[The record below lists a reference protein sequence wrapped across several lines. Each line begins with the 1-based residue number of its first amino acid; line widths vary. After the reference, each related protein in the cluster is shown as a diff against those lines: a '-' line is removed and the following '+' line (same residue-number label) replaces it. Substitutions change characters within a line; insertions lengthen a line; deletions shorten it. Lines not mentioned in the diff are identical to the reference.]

1 MQTAAT
7 LKEDIELFLKKQ
19 AYEYFRFFNDNVKEQ
34 YTIPFS
40 EEFLDEVWEAFN
52 NMKLWESHARIEIPA
67 RLSKN
72 NIPIVFTF

>member
-19 AYEYFRFFNDNVKEQ
+19 TYEYFRFFNDNVKEQ

-40 EEFLDEVWEAFN
+40 EEFLDEVREAFD
-52 NMKLWESHARIEIPA
+52 NM
-67 RLSKN
+67 RL
-72 NIPIVFTF
+72 